1 MLDLSHPGSG
11 EGTGHAS
18 VKPGAPARPGSLQ
31 VTDLGLDRQSVTTIP
46 LATPTPSGNK
56 GLRWAPS
63 PNPSDSTDSSPRAA
77 SGPDSGLLTL
87 TKTQMDGGGGV
98 SELEQ
103 ESRICAGTT
112 QRTLWEV
119 EGEGFAVLPAS
130 RLHHVGY

>member
-103 ESRICAGTT
+103 ESEVRRWAADR
-112 QRTLWEV
+112 QQALSRTVRGVMLYGQQLSPSE
-119 EGEGFAVLPAS
+119 
-130 RLHHVGY
+130 